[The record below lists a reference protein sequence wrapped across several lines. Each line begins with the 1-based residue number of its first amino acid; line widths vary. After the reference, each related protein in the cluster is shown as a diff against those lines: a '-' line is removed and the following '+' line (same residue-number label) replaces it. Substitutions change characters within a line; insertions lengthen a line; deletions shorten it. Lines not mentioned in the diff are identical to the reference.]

1 MSDIINSSTIVTA
14 QLKTDLPSF
23 TTGSI
28 VKVHYFIREGA
39 KERVQIFEGIVIVKK
54 NGEGVDGSF
63 TVLKNATAGI
73 KVTRIFPLHS
83 PMIQKIEVVVEQR
96 GRRSKLYYLAGIKD
110 PNKSIRGKS
119 AKKVVAKPVVSK
131 VETPKSA

>member
-1 MSDIINSSTIVTA
+1 MSDIINSSAIVTA
-14 QLKTDLPSF
+14 QLKADIPNF

-54 NGEGVDGSF
+54 NGAGVDGSF

-96 GRRSKLYYLAGIKD
+96 GRKSKLYYLSQIKD
-110 PNKSIRGKS
+110 PNKSIRAKS
-119 AKKVVAKPVVSK
+119 AKKVMPRAVAPTI
-131 VETPKSA
+131 EKSTIA